1 MKPLLI
7 LLLLLATTPA
17 YGARGRWR
25 PFQRARP
32 ATITRSIPV
41 PRITGE
47 SHIGRVCTSGTCG
60 MCNRLH
66 MAAGHDLTTPDL
78 SYAAFTEQHD
88 VLHPAAPEWLA
99 APISPPDELPFVP
112 TPTLVVDAMLAAVRP
127 TTRDVLYDLGCGDGR
142 ILIAAVRD
150 YGCRAVG
157 IEINA
162 ETAELARANVRA
174 AGLEGKI
181 AIRTGD
187 ALKFNL
193 DGATIVTMY
202 LSLDTMD
209 QLVPYITNATR
220 IVSYSHPI
228 PGRVNER
235 FTVGEDH
242 PVYVW
247 RAK

>member
-7 LLLLLATTPA
+7 LLLMLATTPA

-25 PFQRARP
+25 PFQSARP
-32 ATITRSIPV
+32 AVSRTV
-41 PRITGE
+41 PRVASTE
-47 SHIGRVCTSGTCG
+47 MAGRICSSPSCG
-60 MCNRLH
+60 MCARLH
-66 MAAGHDLTTPDL
+66 AA
-78 SYAAFTEQHD
+78 YEA
-88 VLHPAAPEWLA
+88 PAAPEWLA
-99 APISPPDELPFVP
+99 EPIPPPDELAFVP

-142 ILIAAVRD
+142 ILIAAARD

-162 ETAELARANVRA
+162 ETAELARQRVRE

-187 ALKFNL
+187 ALKFSF
-193 DGATIVTMY
+193 DDATIVTMY

-209 QLVPYITNATR
+209 QLVPYITQATR

-228 PGRVNER
+228 PGRVNTR
-235 FTVGEDH
+235 FTVGDE

-247 RAK
+247 RKR